1 MDKLLAWSVA
11 QQSGDKEAIEKIGK
25 PDEKVLS
32 QLFGGPDEPTLMKQ
46 SIEIVNDPTVELK
59 DKEIALENFE
69 MLIENLDN
77 ANNIENMKLW
87 SSIINLLDNETPDS
101 LRLLSTSIISIAV
114 QNNDKAQDDFLKY
127 DGFEKLLTTYSDASF
142 NLKSKV
148 LFAISSLIR
157 NNLNSFK
164 FFNKLNGWEILKSPE
179 DLDSKQKD
187 KLNIR
192 LLSVISSIIS
202 NTKEFKP
209 EIEPKLNE
217 FNVISFIIDNLS
229 SNLNCS
235 EKSLQNLNQLINL
248 NYKFSEDDL
257 SQLSSSMK
265 QIQHLK
271 EDYPTE
277 FKAIES
283 ITK

>member
-46 SIEIVNDPTVELK
+46 SIDIVNDPTVELK

-87 SSIINLLDNETPDS
+87 TSIVKLLAGETPDS
-101 LRLLSTSIISIAV
+101 LRILAVSIISIAV

-127 DGFEKLLTTYSDASF
+127 DGFERLLAIYPDASF
-142 NLKSKV
+142 TLKLKV

-164 FFNKLNGWEILKSPE
+164 FFNKLNGWEILKAPE
-179 DLDSKQKD
+179 DVDSKQKD

-217 FNVISFIIDNLS
+217 FKVISFIIDNLS
-229 SNLNCS
+229 SNINCS

-248 NYKFSEDDL
+248 NYKFDDDEL
-257 SQLSSSMK
+257 SQLTSSIK

>member
-46 SIEIVNDPTVELK
+46 SIDIVNDPTVELK

-87 SSIINLLDNETPDS
+87 SSIVKLLDGETPDS
-101 LRLLSTSIISIAV
+101 LRILAVSIISIAV

-127 DGFEKLLTTYSDASF
+127 DGFERLLAIYPDASF
-142 NLKSKV
+142 TLKLKV

-164 FFNKLNGWEILKSPE
+164 FFNKLNGWEILKAPE
-179 DLDSKQKD
+179 DVDSKQKD

-217 FNVISFIIDNLS
+217 FKVISFIIDNLS
-229 SNLNCS
+229 SNINCS

-248 NYKFSEDDL
+248 NYKFDDDEL
-257 SQLSSSMK
+257 SQLTSSIK